1 MFGNVN
7 VDYKPCKT
15 VTQLRRACN
24 YILGRNPEQ
33 INSGVVK
40 TRSDLYYAFDDDRDN
55 FADAVL
61 LTRRL
66 WNKPCDKRSNLAYKM
81 SISFH
86 PDEKLSYE
94 EAFQIAREYADN
106 YFHSKGF
113 DVMFA
118 VHTDKDHVHAH
129 FIIGNCNRD
138 TGKAFRRNEKDLYTM
153 SQFFGEQ
160 CIKRG
165 LTRSVREDYYSKNPW
180 QIKETFNEAQMRKK
194 GKETFKSELR
204 EAIDKECRDIRNKTF
219 EDVMEAL
226 WEHYHVE
233 TRVKGNT
240 VSYRHPEHK
249 NKAGELVSV
258 RGSKLGDAY
267 TKGGIEFVLKELR
280 TREVSERDRTGIS
293 ETGEVLQRAGSSGIT
308 GNKAK
313 GQGNSSAATNGGN
326 TAGNYSYGAEERDEQ
341 YSVPESS
348 ESRRSTSGQGSGYSS
363 RNSDEYCHD
372 TGELYRE
379 YVRKVRRAEQKA
391 AESAERSKRIRKKR
405 SEQYR

>member
-7 VDYKPCKT
+7 ADYKPCKT
-15 VTQLRRACN
+15 VTQLRRACK

-33 INSGVVK
+33 ISSGVVK

-61 LTRRL
+61 LTRIL
-66 WNKPCDKRSNLAYKM
+66 WNKPCNKSGNLAYKM

-86 PDEKLSYE
+86 SAENLTYE
-94 EAFQIAREYADN
+94 VAFQIAKEFAEKF
-106 YFHSKGF
+106 FHSKGF

-118 VHTDKDHVHAH
+118 VHTDRDHIHAH

-138 TGKAFRRNEKDLYTM
+138 TGKAFRRNEKDLYIM
-153 SQFFGEQ
+153 SQFFGQQ

-165 LTRSVREDYYSKNPW
+165 LTRSVRENYYSKDPW
-180 QIKETFNEAQMRKK
+180 RIKESFNEVQMKKK

-204 EAIDKECRDIRNKTF
+204 EAIENECRDIRNRTF
-219 EDVMEAL
+219 EDVIKGL

-267 TKGGIEFVLKELR
+267 TKGGIENVLKELR
-280 TREVSERDRTGIS
+280 TREISGRDRTGIS
-293 ETGEVLQRAGSSGIT
+293 ETGKVLQRTDSCGFTA
-308 GNKAK
+308 NKAN
-313 GQGNSSAATNGGN
+313 GQGSGSAAADGGN
-326 TAGNYSYGAEERDEQ
+326 TAGNYSYGASERDEQ
-341 YSVPESS
+341 YSVS
-348 ESRRSTSGQGSGYSS
+348 ESCERRRSTSGQGSGYTS
-363 RNSDEYCHD
+363 RNRNEDSHD
-372 TGELYRE
+372 TGELYGE
-379 YVRKVRRAEQKA
+379 YALKVRRAEQKA
-391 AESAERSKRIRKKR
+391 AESAERSKRVRKKR
-405 SEQYR
+405 SEQHR